1 MKLSVNRVS
10 TTFGLAY
17 WVYQGFTRI
26 NGLITD
32 LLTTFI
38 AKNTMHNRKNT
49 DSKLIEIAS
58 CTACRPVS
66 LVVKN
71 NILVRYDKLT
81 AKTGAFYEWID
92 GPARRPTD
100 NPPNSDRLGV
110 YHRTPP
116 GLAVQVYLQPEQS
129 ICQWFRSDSDP
140 DPK

>member
-38 AKNTMHNRKNT
+38 AKNTMQNRKNT

-58 CTACRPVS
+58 CTASKHVS

-71 NILVRYDKLT
+71 TILVRYDKYT
-81 AKTGAFYEWID
+81 TKTKALYESID
-92 GPARRPTD
+92 GPARRPAD
-100 NPPNSDRLGV
+100 NLPNSGELGV
-110 YHRTPP
+110 NHRTVPEFTVPVYRQP
-116 GLAVQVYLQPEQS
+116 GPS
-129 ICQWFRSDSDP
+129 I
-140 DPK
+140 